1 MIEKDHLGDWSP
13 EKDEYE
19 EYEYTKNTPRIMPR
33 IRILLFVSLQSHVLG
48 FIKDLFNFDIA
59 DYSSVESLCD
69 SIVRLARERMGL
81 LLRKHDHDPVEI
93 TDPFS
98 QVKSLNVQNESVEV
112 GKSEAT

>member
-1 MIEKDHLGDWSP
+1 MGHEV
-13 EKDEYE
+13 DEN
-19 EYEYTKNTPRIMPR
+19 NTRER
-33 IRILLFVSLQSHVLG
+33 LHCEVEASILLFVSLQSHVLG

-69 SIVRLARERMGL
+69 SIVRLARERVGL
-81 LLRKHDHDPVEI
+81 LLGKHDHDHAEI

-98 QVKSLNVQNESVEV
+98 QVKSLNVQNECVEV

>member
-1 MIEKDHLGDWSP
+1 MLSGS
-13 EKDEYE
+13 
-19 EYEYTKNTPRIMPR
+19 
-33 IRILLFVSLQSHVLG
+33 ILLFVSLQSHVLG

-69 SIVRLARERMGL
+69 SIVRLARERVGL
-81 LLRKHDHDPVEI
+81 LLGKHDHHDHAEI

-98 QVKSLNVQNESVEV
+98 PVKSLNVQNECVEV